1 MSTDVWITIGV
12 LTVAAALTRAAG
24 PVMLGGRDLP
34 APFRGVIGLVAP
46 AILAA
51 LVVVQTLGA
60 PEGGA
65 YEIDARVL
73 GVGAAAIALSRGAQM
88 LAVVAIATI
97 VTALARLVA

>member
-1 MSTDVWITIGV
+1 MSEIWITIVV
-12 LTVAAALTRAAG
+12 LTLTSAATRAAG

-34 APFRGVIGLVAP
+34 SAFRGVIGLVAP

-65 YEIDARVL
+65 LEIDARVL

-97 VTALARLVA
+97 VTALARLIA